1 MTRVLTFRPSGDPML
16 KRLVHLPAL
25 FPLVLAGTALAALTA
40 LTACND
46 RSEARQDSTVT
57 VTSAPAQAAAPAAP
71 GPAESPLAC
80 ATLRDVGV
88 SDLVRVDGTTLF
100 YADATAGLTVVDVAD
115 AAHPRVLS
123 VVPFVGNPLALFVR
137 EGVAW
142 VVYVDPDS
150 RSGKQG
156 LATVVRAVDVRD
168 PEHPKALGTEVR
180 AGVARDAKLVGGLLY
195 VMRGAKERTI
205 VEGFGLRQNK
215 VRALDSVD
223 VDGAPAQLAASS
235 AGLAAITTSDDHA
248 TAAWIDLSME
258 RPGSMLLRQS
268 VRLPGGVATWERG
281 DGKIVD
287 ADDGQ
292 RVRLVTCATKGCTP
306 GEAATL
312 RIVDFSSDAPAKS
325 MLSLRLTEHDGL
337 PVTRF
342 VDGLLYVAEAAPPAK
357 DSTTLHVVRTDER
370 APRVVAHLPLRGR
383 LSAIVPHEG
392 SLVALGAL
400 GSPAT
405 QVKIILHDIDVRKP
419 AAPRARSSVVFGSD
433 WTWSIIADDDA
444 AMSFDPASHL
454 VAVPFTAW
462 RHEDQRYVTGA
473 QLVDVRPHGA
483 QAGAALPVDGWVE
496 RAVFLDGHLVTLG
509 PNGVSS
515 VDYTSTHMP
524 DFAERPLDLGR

>member
-1 MTRVLTFRPSGDPML
+1 MLRRTNLARLAVLL
-16 KRLVHLPAL
+16 
-25 FPLVLAGTALAALTA
+25 PLVVAGVALA
-40 LTACND
+40 ACND
-46 RSEARQDSTVT
+46 RSEVHRDSSVT
-57 VTSAPAQAAAPAAP
+57 VTSAPAAAPAAAVAAP
-71 GPAESPLAC
+71 SPAESPLAC

-100 YADATAGLTVVDVAD
+100 YADATAGLTTVDVAD
-115 AAHPRVLS
+115 AAHPRILS
-123 VVPFVGNPLALFVR
+123 VVPFIGTPLALFVR

-150 RSGKQG
+150 RSGKPG
-156 LATVVRAVDVRD
+156 LATVIRAVDVSD

-195 VMRGAKERTI
+195 VMRGAKDNAI
-205 VEGFGLRQNK
+205 VEGFGIKQSKLRM
-215 VRALDSVD
+215 LDSVE

-235 AGLAAITTSDDHA
+235 AGLAAVTTSDDHA
-248 TAAWIDLSME
+248 TVAWVDLSME

-281 DGKIVD
+281 EGKLVD

-292 RVRLVTCATKGCTP
+292 RVRIVTCASKACTP
-306 GEAATL
+306 GEASTL
-312 RIVDFSSDAPAKS
+312 RIVDFSKESPAKT

-337 PVTRF
+337 PITRF
-342 VDGLLYVAEAAPPAK
+342 VDGLLYVAEASPPAK
-357 DSTTLHVVRTDER
+357 DATTLHVVRTDDR
-370 APRVVAHLPLRGR
+370 APRIVAHLPLRGR
-383 LSAIVPHEG
+383 LSAIVPRDG
-392 SLVALGAL
+392 SLVALGAV

-419 AAPRARSSVVFGSD
+419 AAPRTRSSVVFGSD

-454 VAVPFTAW
+454 LAVPFTAW
-462 RHEDQRYVTGA
+462 RHEDKRYVTGA
-473 QLVDVRPHGA
+473 QLVDVRPLGA
-483 QAGAALPVDGWVE
+483 QASAALPVDGWVE

-515 VDYTSTHMP
+515 IDYASTHTP